1 MADTTTHNGRI
12 ETSRQTRPPVR
23 APRGSTK
30 HGQYQALF
38 SRLQTFGFSPNG
50 TKKKVG
56 VISAGRGE
64 GVTTIAWNLAVHAAA
79 VHGLNVLL
87 VDANQVNPCI
97 HRLFQLQ
104 QSPGLAELIHGAA
117 VETDCIRDMSLR
129 PWGSW
134 PVPIRQ
140 AFRPNRSFFGFLNP
154 KGQETEAP
162 RLSIIPAGTQL
173 PGPRSSRHFD
183 EAGVLDRASAAFDLV
198 VVDLPAVNSTAS
210 CGCSLSELDGVIHV
224 LEAERTSDIAVQKSI
239 LQIREQRTEILG
251 VVFNKCR
258 SHLPKWIDSRLG
270 D

>member
-1 MADTTTHNGRI
+1 MSDTTTHNGRI
-12 ETSRQTRPPVR
+12 DTSRRTRPPIR
-23 APRGSTK
+23 APHGQAK
-30 HGQYQALF
+30 HGRYQALL
-38 SRLQTFGFSPNG
+38 SRMQTFGFGARG

-56 VISAGRGE
+56 LISAERSE

-79 VHGLNVLL
+79 VHGLKVLL

-117 VETDCIRDMSLR
+117 DETDCIHDMSLR
-129 PWGSW
+129 PWNSW

-140 AFRPNRSFFGFLNP
+140 AFRPNRSIFGFLNP

-162 RLSIIPAGTQL
+162 RLSIIPAGTQTH
-173 PGPRSSRHFD
+173 GPRRHRHFV
-183 EAGVLDRASAAFDLV
+183 EAGLLDRTSASFDLV
-198 VVDLPAVNSTAS
+198 VVDLPAMNSASS
-210 CGCSLSELDGVIHV
+210 CGLALSDLDGVIHV
-224 LEAERTSDIAVQKSI
+224 LEAERISDTAAQQCIS
-239 LQIREQRTEILG
+239 QIREQGAEILG

-258 SHLPKWIDSRLG
+258 RHLPKWIDSRIG